1 MKESLS
7 MNKEKNDIKP
17 KKNFFH
23 CFAKIASDIVGN
35 AWTFLAFF
43 MLVLIWFLLGPIFHF
58 SDTWQLVINTFTNVI
73 TFLIVF
79 LIQNTQNRDAEDIK
93 IKLDELIRAHKSAR
107 NSIIDLEKLSD
118 KDLKKLE
125 EHYKQISPDKSYE

>member
-1 MKESLS
+1 MD
-7 MNKEKNDIKP
+7 NEKKNVKP
-17 KKNFFH
+17 KKGFFH

-35 AWTFLAFF
+35 AWTFFCFF
-43 MLVLIWFLLGPIFHF
+43 ILVFIWFLVGPIFQF
-58 SDTWQLVINTFTNVI
+58 SDTWQLVINTFTSVI

-79 LIQNTQNRDAEDIK
+79 LIQNTQNRDTEDIK
-93 IKLDELIRAHKSAR
+93 IKLDELIRANKRAR

-125 EHYKQISPDKSYE
+125 EHYKKISPDISE